1 MIIKCVLIVA
11 IMNVN
16 IKKIRKKL
24 DLIDLKLLRV
34 IKERFILVDQIVK
47 LKKTKK
53 EIIDKKRINFILKKL
68 KKNSIKIKIDPI
80 VTASIWR
87 EMIKS
92 FIKYEFRNF
101 KKK

>member
-1 MIIKCVLIVA
+1 
-11 IMNVN
+11 MNVN

-34 IKERFILVDQIVK
+34 IKERSILVDQIVK

-53 EIIDKKRINFILKKL
+53 EIIDKKRINFILKKI
-68 KKNSIKIKIDPI
+68 KKDSIKAKIDPMI
-80 VTASIWR
+80 TISIWK
-87 EMIKS
+87 EMIKA
-92 FIKYEFRNF
+92 FIRYEYKKF